1 MMNTVQET
9 AEATGV
15 LIGNIIADKITSVR
29 KSKEKKKQRKLKK
42 FIFRQKKEQIIDNL
56 KLFCFELILH
66 KIRL

>member
-1 MMNTVQET
+1 MNTVQET

>member
-1 MMNTVQET
+1 MNTVQET

-15 LIGNIIADKITSVR
+15 FIGNIIADKITSVR

-66 KIRL
+66 KICL

>member
-1 MMNTVQET
+1 MNTVQET

-29 KSKEKKKQRKLKK
+29 TSKEKKKQRKLKK

-56 KLFCFELILH
+56 KLFCSELILH

>member
-1 MMNTVQET
+1 MNIVQET

-56 KLFCFELILH
+56 KLFCSELILH

>member
-29 KSKEKKKQRKLKK
+29 TSKEKKKQRKLKK

-56 KLFCFELILH
+56 KLFCSELILH